1 MTKVEVGFWKD
12 EEVNFCDQCGAKI
25 NSGARFCSS
34 CGHDLKNSSTQITSD
49 KTIKVINTTVEKGL
63 KKVENRVSIR
73 IKIRQLVDLVLI
85 GSEYHH
91 IKEEANA
98 SIKNITI
105 IDISCGGICIEI
117 DKELI
122 PGSKLA
128 LTIPPIGNLPKST
141 IECKVTRSKSFISD
155 YLTGT
160 IKHNV
165 GLKYNTPNTEYLKN
179 LYEFLKSGQN

>member
-1 MTKVEVGFWKD
+1 MN

-34 CGHDLKNSSTQITSD
+34 CGHDLKNSSTQITLD
-49 KTIKVINTTVEKGL
+49 KTIKVGVTNATVEEGL

-73 IKIRQLVDLVLI
+73 VKIRQLVDLVLI
-85 GSEYHH
+85 RSEYHH

-117 DKELI
+117 DKKLI
-122 PGSKLA
+122 TGSKLD

-141 IECKVTRSKSFISD
+141 IECKVTRSIISSSFSRYD
-155 YLTGT
+155 RYE
-160 IKHNV
+160 V

-179 LYEFLKSGQN
+179 LYEFLKLN

>member
-1 MTKVEVGFWKD
+1 MTK
-12 EEVNFCDQCGAKI
+12 
-25 NSGARFCSS
+25 
-34 CGHDLKNSSTQITSD
+34 
-49 KTIKVINTTVEKGL
+49 
-63 KKVENRVSIR
+63 ENRVSIR
-73 IKIRQLVDLVLI
+73 VKVRQLVDLVQISGKYRLI
-85 GSEYHH
+85 E
-91 IKEEANA
+91 EEANA

-122 PGSKLA
+122 TGSKLD

-165 GLKYNTPNTEYLKN
+165 GLKYNTPNTEYLNN
-179 LYEFLKSGQN
+179 LYELVKLSQN

>member
-1 MTKVEVGFWKD
+1 MANGK
-12 EEVNFCDQCGAKI
+12 
-25 NSGARFCSS
+25 R
-34 CGHDLKNSSTQITSD
+34 L
-49 KTIKVINTTVEKGL
+49 
-63 KKVENRVSIR
+63 SIR
-73 IKIRQLVDLVLI
+73 VKVRQLVDLVLV

-117 DKELI
+117 DKKLI
-122 PGSKLA
+122 TGSKLD
-128 LTIPPIGNLPKST
+128 LTIPPIGNLPKTT

-160 IKHNV
+160 IKYNV

-179 LYEFLKSGQN
+179 LYEFLKLSHD